1 MADIFTLIDEYKE
14 LMDEKDRLKDA
25 TTENNKALEKKRNEL
40 AQAMIDAESP
50 KVSRG
55 GFLYSLQD
63 KTKYNKIGGCDEDG
77 FFETLEEHGLGDI
90 IKRTVNAQT
99 LNGAMAG
106 LVEENDGELPED
118 FEEYIEALIRRVD
131 VPVKAILGK
140 TKVAVNDFLNLQVGD
155 IIRLDTDIEQDLKV
169 YVGNIK
175 KFTALPGSSKDKY
188 AVRVTSVVREGE

>member
-1 MADIFTLIDEYKE
+1 MADIYKLIDEYKE
-14 LMDEKDRLKDA
+14 LLDTKDRLKDE
-25 TTENNKALEKKRNEL
+25 TTANNKDLEAKRKEL

-63 KTKYNKIGGCDEDG
+63 KTKYNKIGDCDEDG

-118 FEEYIEALIRRVD
+118 FEEYIKPYQYYD
-131 VPVKAILGK
+131 VAKRKETNKAAK
-140 TKVAVNDFLNLQVGD
+140 NA
-155 IIRLDTDIEQDLKV
+155 
-169 YVGNIK
+169 K
-175 KFTALPGSSKDKY
+175 KKK
-188 AVRVTSVVREGE
+188 GE